1 MNPSSYENLVA
12 YILTVDKAV
21 LGFLLPIDLLL
32 AIAVLALVMRERKPL
47 EVLALLLISWIGIFA
62 VTTAMFHF
70 VLQRPFLRLEVVHYP
85 WLQVVGTLVRA
96 LLRL

>member
-32 AIAVLALVMRERKPL
+32 AIAVLAVVLRDRKPL
-47 EVLALLLISWIGIFA
+47 EILALLFICWIGIFA

-70 VLQRPFLRLEVVHYP
+70 VLQRPFLRLEIVHYP
-85 WLQVVGTLVRA
+85 WLQVVGSFVRS
-96 LLRL
+96 LWP